1 MDNPP
6 TAYGPGVAGHISA
19 GNAKLIN
26 GAVGSVTAQ
35 GNATLRNG
43 GIGLAVTG
51 GDLALTN
58 GGGAAFV
65 AGRDLSIQNGGGNL
79 FVAGGNLTVEN
90 GGGAVF
96 VSRTAQVRH
105 GLVIFLLAPRVSLH
119 EGSRVLITPPVAAIF
134 GVSAGLALGL
144 LRWGLRRGR

>member
-1 MDNPP
+1 MDKPT
-6 TAYGPGVAGHISA
+6 TAYGPGVAAYIA
-19 GNAKLIN
+19 ADNAKLVN
-26 GAVGSVTAQ
+26 GAVGSVTVR

-43 GIGLAVTG
+43 GTLLAVAG
-51 GDLALTN
+51 GNLALTN

-79 FVAGGNLTVEN
+79 FVAGGNLTIEN

-105 GLVIFLLAPRVSLH
+105 GLVLFLLAPRVGLH
-119 EGSRVLITPPVAAIF
+119 EGSRVLITPTVAAIF
-134 GVSAGLALGL
+134 GASAGLVLAL
-144 LRWGLRRGR
+144 LRLRLRRGR